1 MKKTLF
7 LTLGLLLLTFS
18 FAVSAQE
25 YIEPVEKWKNAE
37 VWGNNY
43 HGWAFH
49 QDWEVD
55 FTVENQDGR
64 FTPTDAEIAEAERL
78 IQKRIAY
85 VNREH
90 YNQQGDCPVIDEH
103 MRMYRRQYVGFTN
116 DRGDHVIWANFLWDD
131 ELTDE
136 KLASDVLITRGG
148 CGHFWHIK
156 CNLATKKVYGL
167 EVNGDGDI
175 QYVPR
180 MVKPQ
185 PRISKPKGN
194 KKQKV
199 RKTGIIHTEAEK
211 QF

>member
-1 MKKTLF
+1 MKKTLI
-7 LTLGLLLLTFS
+7 
-18 FAVSAQE
+18 FALIMLFFAPLAGAQE
-25 YIEPVEKWKNAE
+25 YIEPVEKWKVAE
-37 VWGNNY
+37 IWGNNY
-43 HGWAFH
+43 HGWSFH

-55 FTVENQDGR
+55 FTIENQDGR
-64 FTPTDAEIAEAERL
+64 FTPTDAEIAEAERI

-85 VNREH
+85 VNRDH
-90 YNQQGDCPVIDEH
+90 YNQQGMCPVIDEH

-131 ELTDE
+131 ELTGE

>member
-1 MKKTLF
+1 MKKTLI
-7 LTLGLLLLTFS
+7 
-18 FAVSAQE
+18 FALIMLFFAPLAGAQE
-25 YIEPVEKWKNAE
+25 YIEPVEKWKVAE
-37 VWGNNY
+37 IWGNNY
-43 HGWAFH
+43 HGWSFH
-49 QDWEVD
+49 QDWDVD
-55 FTVENQDGR
+55 FTIENQDGR
-64 FTPTDAEIAEAERL
+64 FTPTDAEIAEAERI

-85 VNREH
+85 VNRDH
-90 YNQQGDCPVIDEH
+90 YNQQGMCPVIDEH

>member
-1 MKKTLF
+1 MKKTLI
-7 LTLGLLLLTFS
+7 
-18 FAVSAQE
+18 FALIMLFFAPLAGAQE
-25 YIEPVEKWKNAE
+25 YIEPVEKWKVAE
-37 VWGNNY
+37 IWGNNY
-43 HGWAFH
+43 HGWSFH

-55 FTVENQDGR
+55 FTIENQDGR
-64 FTPTDAEIAEAERL
+64 FTPTDAEIAEAERI

-85 VNREH
+85 VNRDH
-90 YNQQGDCPVIDEH
+90 YNQQGMCPVIDEH

-136 KLASDVLITRGG
+136 KLASDVLLTRGG

-156 CNLATKKVYGL
+156 CNLATRKVYGL